1 MNFTDG
7 PWEWVFYPFTSFFE
21 NTMGV
26 GGLFYVFIILVL
38 MVGVY
43 MLSRN
48 VTFASMFLIVSSG
61 LVGVGGFLGGA
72 PELGMIMTV
81 LAGIGIASL
90 VITILLQV
98 KR

>member
-1 MNFTDG
+1 
-7 PWEWVFYPFTSFFE
+7 
-21 NTMGV
+21 
-26 GGLFYVFIILVL
+26 
-38 MVGVY
+38 